1 MSQGL
6 MYSVKAEAYSFGKDG
21 MGERETDRELVV
33 GPNIK
38 IGNVEKVEK
47 SLEPP
52 LDCRL
57 T

>member
-1 MSQGL
+1 
-6 MYSVKAEAYSFGKDG
+6 MYLIKAEAYSFGKDG
-21 MGERETDRELVV
+21 MSEREAYSSPVHRELVV

-47 SLEPP
+47 GLEIH